1 VAKSPQQELEE
12 FLASKPAWMQRA
24 LQHGES
30 SLTRGEWTELIN
42 CGDELSRQRTEYER
56 ILQFIPAKWREYR
69 KMRKREAQQMLHV
82 LLPQGKPGAPRK
94 DDLAREAERLQQ
106 RGMSFPQIAG
116 ELNKRLGEDN
126 KTTPE
131 AIRMLLKRHS
141 QPNKT

>member
-1 VAKSPQQELEE
+1 MAKSPQQELEE

-24 LQHGES
+24 LRHGES
-30 SLTRGEWTELIN
+30 SLTRDEFTELIN
-42 CGDELSRQRTEYER
+42 SGDELSRQRTEYER
-56 ILQFIPAKWREYR
+56 ILQLIPAKWREYR

>member
-1 VAKSPQQELEE
+1 MAKSPQQELEE

-56 ILQFIPAKWREYR
+56 ILQLIPAKWREYR

-94 DDLAREAERLQQ
+94 DDLAREATALHQA
-106 RGMSFPQIAG
+106 GKNYPQAAAVLSEKHQKPI
-116 ELNKRLGEDN
+116 
-126 KTTPE
+126 TPE
-131 AIRMLLKRHS
+131 AVRKLIKRS
-141 QPNKT
+141 QPDKT